1 MTAAAP
7 NIASETPAGSGVSWK
22 RALFFLAL
30 ALSWIGYLYRDAFE
44 AMVVIWQRSETFNH
58 CFLIPP
64 IVAWLIWRK
73 RSVLAKIQPVPSY
86 SALFLT
92 VGAGAAWLAGQLAV
106 VNALTQFAVVTVA
119 VASVPA
125 LLGFRV
131 GSAIAFPL
139 AFLFFSVPFGE
150 FVMPQ
155 MMELTADFTV
165 LALRVSGIPV
175 YREGLQFVI
184 PSGNWSV
191 VEACSGV
198 RYLIAS
204 FTVGTLFSYLNYRSP
219 GKRLAFMAVSLV
231 VPVFANWL
239 RAYMIVMLGHV
250 SNNKLAA
257 GVDHLIYG
265 WVFFGV
271 VIMIMFAIGSRWS
284 EDTDG
289 DLDAG
294 SAARNHLGRPVARSA
309 PFILMVA
316 VELIVV
322 AIPPLLYQHAARGET
337 RSSVMMAP
345 LGDVDGWRHS
355 TGAAVDW
362 TPAFDNPSGRM
373 HATYRRN
380 EQVVGVYIAY
390 YRAQNASRKL
400 VSSDNVL
407 VKSNDPVW
415 AVIDLGKERA
425 GLAGPM
431 VEFKSAELRDASP
444 GGTGGGNRWL
454 TWRTYWVDGRY
465 TPSDAYAKALSGW
478 SRLRGNGDDS
488 ALVVFY
494 TPKGQANPGG
504 ILDAFVKSA
513 GPAIDS
519 ALRLTRERQ

>member
-1 MTAAAP
+1 MSVTAAGITAELP
-7 NIASETPAGSGVSWK
+7 TGPDVAWK
-22 RALFFLAL
+22 RALIVLAL
-30 ALSWIGYLYRDAFE
+30 ALAWAGYLYRDAAD
-44 AMVVIWQRSETFNH
+44 AMLVIWQRSETFNH

-73 RSVLAKIQPVPSY
+73 RAVLATMQPAPSFP
-86 SALFLT
+86 AVFLT
-92 VGAGAAWLAGQLAV
+92 IGAGAAWLAGQLAI
-106 VNALTQFAVVTVA
+106 VNALTQFAFVAIA

-131 GSAIAFPL
+131 ASAIAFPL

-165 LALRVSGIPV
+165 LALRASGIPV

-204 FTVGTLFSYLNYRSP
+204 FTVGTLFAYLNYRSP
-219 GKRLAFMAVSLV
+219 GKRLAFMLVSLA
-231 VPVFANWL
+231 VPIVANWL
-239 RAYMIVMLGHV
+239 RAYMIVMLGHI

-271 VIMIMFAIGSRWS
+271 VIMIMFAIGSKWS
-284 EDTDG
+284 EDTDSEP
-289 DLDAG
+289 DAG
-294 SAARNHLGRPVARSA
+294 SATRHQRGSFPARSA
-309 PFILMVA
+309 PFALMVA
-316 VELIVV
+316 VEL
-322 AIPPLLYQHAARGET
+322 AALAAPPFLYQHLVRGEARGN
-337 RSSVMMAP
+337 VLMAP
-345 LGDVDGWRHS
+345 LGEVDGWRHS
-355 TGAAVDW
+355 AGAVVDW
-362 TPAFDNPSGRM
+362 TPAFVNPSTQV
-373 HATYRRN
+373 HATFRSN

-390 YRAQNASRKL
+390 YRAQSAERKL

-407 VKSNDPVW
+407 VKSTDPAW
-415 AVIDLGKERA
+415 AAIDMGNQSA
-425 GLAGPM
+425 GLAGRT
-431 VEFKSAELRDASP
+431 VEFKTADLRNTAA
-444 GGTGGGNRWL
+444 GGANRWL
-454 TWRTYWVDGRY
+454 VWRTYWVDGRY
-465 TPSDAYAKALSGW
+465 TSGDASAKLLSGW

-494 TPKGQANPGG
+494 TPKGKSNPGG
-504 ILDAFVKSA
+504 VLDAFAKSA
-513 GPAIDS
+513 GPAID
-519 ALRLTRERQ
+519 ALLRQTREGR